1 MRPTAGRLV
10 SVDEIPG
17 EPLKYRNSGACLRFA
32 MEYIYAALLLHK
44 LGKPV
49 NEENLT
55 SVVKATG
62 VTPDQVKV
70 KALASALS
78 EVNIDEALKNAAS
91 MAMAPVAGPAATPAA
106 KAEEKPKEEEKKE
119 EEALQGLASLFG

>member
-1 MRPTAGRLV
+1 
-10 SVDEIPG
+10 
-17 EPLKYRNSGACLRFA
+17 

-44 LGKPV
+44 MGKPV
-49 NEENLT
+49 DEANLT

-62 VTPDQVKV
+62 AEPDTVKI

-78 EVNIDEALKNAAS
+78 EVNIDEALKNAAT
-91 MAMAPVAGPAATPAA
+91 MAAAPAAAAAAAPGAPAA
-106 KAEEKPKEEEKKE
+106 KADEKPKEEEKKE